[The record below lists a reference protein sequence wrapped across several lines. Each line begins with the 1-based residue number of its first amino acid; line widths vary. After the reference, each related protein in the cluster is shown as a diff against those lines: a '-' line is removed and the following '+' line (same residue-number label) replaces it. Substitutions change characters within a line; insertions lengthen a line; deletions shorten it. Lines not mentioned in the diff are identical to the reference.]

1 MDSNSKQTQNKLEQ
15 RSSNESRKI
24 WNLEQ
29 KELPIVDVGSI
40 NSVNPRFVNDYPNG
54 QNLTLRDNAG
64 TLYNVVIADGKL
76 LKGSSTFTEI

>member
-29 KELPIVDVGSI
+29 KGLPIVDVGSI
-40 NSVNPRFVNDYPNG
+40 SEVNPRFVNDYPNG